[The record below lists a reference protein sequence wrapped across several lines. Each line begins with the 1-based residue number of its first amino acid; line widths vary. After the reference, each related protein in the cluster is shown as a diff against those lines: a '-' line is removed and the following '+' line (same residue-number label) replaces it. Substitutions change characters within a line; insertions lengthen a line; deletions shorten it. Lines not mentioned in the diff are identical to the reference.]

1 MNKRLKRTKGA
12 LKRASK
18 ATGRVAG
25 AAARATAA
33 GAQKAASAT
42 FDAAN
47 VAGRIAL
54 AAALGNAAEKVLAI
68 EAHDVMRDIG
78 LAHDEGGATVQREGY
93 SLPDV
98 EVAKFMKAVGNA
110 VWRLERRMIDEEMKE
125 PKEEF
130 RKIWRPVSA
139 IKDALEDI
147 GVEVID
153 MTGRRYDEG
162 LPLKVVSEEER
173 PSLKEPDIC
182 EMLSPVIRF
191 RKQTL
196 LQQGE
201 VVVGRPAGQTTN
213 ASIKEN

>member
-1 MNKRLKRTKGA
+1 
-12 LKRASK
+12 
-18 ATGRVAG
+18 
-25 AAARATAA
+25 
-33 GAQKAASAT
+33 
-42 FDAAN
+42 
-47 VAGRIAL
+47 
-54 AAALGNAAEKVLAI
+54 
-68 EAHDVMRDIG
+68 
-78 LAHDEGGATVQREGY
+78 
-93 SLPDV
+93 
-98 EVAKFMKAVGNA
+98 
-110 VWRLERRMIDEEMKE
+110 
-125 PKEEF
+125 
-130 RKIWRPVSA
+130 
-139 IKDALEDI
+139 
-147 GVEVID
+147 